1 MVKLVIPVVISF
13 LLSLYYCFK
22 LNKNHK
28 LTIIISIATV
38 INFVCLLLGTVWWWV
53 TETDGLG
60 QVIQIII
67 YAICFGVILLI
78 NVTAAIVV
86 KKFRIESIS

>member
-1 MVKLVIPVVISF
+1 MVKLAFPVVISL
-13 LLSLYYCFK
+13 LLSLFYSIK

-28 LTIIISIATV
+28 LATIISIATV
-38 INFVCLLLGTVWWWV
+38 INIVCLLLGTVWWWV

-67 YAICFGVILLI
+67 YAICLGVILLI
-78 NVTAAIVV
+78 NVTAVIVV
-86 KKFRIESIS
+86 KKRRITK